1 MPSSMRKAAG
11 WTSRTRGR
19 RPMLY
24 GSVGPRPRKDYS
36 CKINGRA
43 ASNHP
48 ASTYINSMKT
58 LYELERSSCRWPIAD
73 LTLPGR
79 RPGSQHLFC
88 GKPAAPGK
96 PYCREHAAARAF
108 GSSSLQNRGIR
119 PIQGRAQI
127 ASWSASKP
135 KGRHNFFR
143 SLGGF
148 AIARSGSFKPLLQS
162 FESDARLTV
171 HAPTHQEKIENP
183 SRASHAIGFSKRPGT
198 LRGVAQGPE
207 GDALASAPGY
217 L

>member
-48 ASTYINSMKT
+48 ASTYINFMKT

-79 RPGSQHLFC
+79 RPGSQHLYC

-96 PYCREHAAARAF
+96 PYCREHAARAF
-108 GSSSLQNRGIR
+108 QPLSLQNRGRR
-119 PIQGRAQI
+119 PRQGRAQV

-135 KGRHNFFR
+135 KAANLFR

-148 AIARSGSFKPLLQS
+148 AARVLDYVKAQHRPWCRDRPFGGSNDGRGMRMIGAVRIARADGR
-162 FESDARLTV
+162 RL
-171 HAPTHQEKIENP
+171 
-183 SRASHAIGFSKRPGT
+183 
-198 LRGVAQGPE
+198 VAKEIPWRR
-207 GDALASAPGY
+207 
-217 L
+217 

>member
-1 MPSSMRKAAG
+1 
-11 WTSRTRGR
+11 
-19 RPMLY
+19 MLY

-79 RPGSQHLFC
+79 RPGSRHLFC

-96 PYCREHAAARAF
+96 PYCREHAARAF
-108 GSSSLQNRGIR
+108 RSSSLQNRGRR
-119 PIQGRAQI
+119 PRQSRAQI

-135 KGRHNFFR
+135 KARHNPFR

-148 AIARSGSFKPLLQS
+148 ALDSIALLFAVARVPDYVKAHHRPWCRDRPFGRSNDGRGMRIIGAVRSPS
-162 FESDARLTV
+162 GWRRL
-171 HAPTHQEKIENP
+171 
-183 SRASHAIGFSKRPGT
+183 
-198 LRGVAQGPE
+198 VAKE
-207 GDALASAPGY
+207 ILWRR
-217 L
+217 